1 MLRLKNSAGA
11 ASASRRQAIS
21 QSSDQSIKE
30 FQMIR
35 RFLQHRVT
43 LLFAGLATGLVISSV
58 VALLCLHVT
67 GFFEAARMRWLE
79 TKLHAAA
86 AQSGDVMAVA
96 TGAIDEGVEGL
107 FVLDFIS
114 GDLTCGVMNPRTGT
128 IGGLFKRNVVQDLG
142 VEQGKQP
149 KYLMT
154 TGIYTSPA
162 RGSNTR
168 PAQSIVYVADSTS
181 GRYMGYSLPWNSQLL
196 NANVPQIQPM
206 VPIGGGSARN
216 VLPE

>member
-1 MLRLKNSAGA
+1 
-11 ASASRRQAIS
+11 
-21 QSSDQSIKE
+21 
-30 FQMIR
+30 MIR
-35 RFLQHRVT
+35 RFFQHRVT
-43 LLFAGLATGLVISSV
+43 LLVSGMATGLLITSLIA
-58 VALLCLHVT
+58 VACLHFS
-67 GFFEAARMRWLE
+67 GFFEAAQMRWLE
-79 TKLHAAA
+79 TRLHAAA
-86 AQSGDVMAVA
+86 AQSSDSMAVA

-114 GDLTCGVMNPRTGT
+114 GDLTCGVMNPRTGA

-149 KYLMT
+149 KYLLT
-154 TGIYTSPA
+154 TGIYTAPA

-181 GRYMGYSLPWNSQLL
+181 GHYVGYSLPWNSQLL
-196 NANVPQIQPM
+196 NSNIPQIQPM
-206 VPIGGGSARN
+206 VPIGSGSARN